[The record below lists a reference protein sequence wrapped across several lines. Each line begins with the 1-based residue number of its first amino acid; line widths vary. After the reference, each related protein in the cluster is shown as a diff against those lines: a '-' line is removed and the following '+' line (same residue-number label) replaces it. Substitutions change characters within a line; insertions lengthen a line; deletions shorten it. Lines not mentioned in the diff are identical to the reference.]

1 LGYKFSTNDKNV
13 GGFMRLTIEQ
23 RDIIE
28 LLKQGKTNAYIAQ
41 VMFLSVSTI
50 ERRLS
55 DLYLKFGAENR
66 ASFVVEVLALE
77 NAGML

>member
-1 LGYKFSTNDKNV
+1 
-13 GGFMRLTIEQ
+13 MRLTIEQ